1 MMIVL
6 ATRLLDLTNRVTNVI
21 LRDFLALGISM
32 GCFAARQ
39 AEDEQAHGAF
49 SWTAKFDIFSQHL
62 IEKILQQLN

>member
-39 AEDEQAHGAF
+39 AEDEQAHRAF
-49 SWTAKFDIFSQHL
+49 SWTAKFDIFSQRL
-62 IEKILQQLN
+62 IEKLLQQ

>member
-6 ATRLLDLTNRVTNVI
+6 ATRLLDLTNRVTNVT

-39 AEDEQAHGAF
+39 AEDEQAHRAF
-49 SWTAKFDIFSQHL
+49 SWTAKFDIFSQRL
-62 IEKILQQLN
+62 IEKLLQQ